1 MRSFGLSD
9 NLQMFEWLKSAYAES
24 HRHYHTAS
32 HIEACLREFDAVRSL
47 AQSEAEVE
55 IALWF
60 HDAVYLPRASDN
72 ERRSA
77 DMASQFLAAS
87 GVSPESCARVHSH
100 VMATVHNVEPADPD
114 ARLLVD
120 VDLSILGQDTECYD
134 RFERAIREEY
144 KWVPWFLY
152 RRKRAEVLGSFLERE
167 YIYSTEP
174 FRRRYELRARANL
187 GRAIDSL
194 KK

>member
-1 MRSFGLSD
+1 MQSFGLSD
-9 NLQMFEWLKSAYAES
+9 NLQMLERLSSAYSEP

-32 HIEACLREFDAVRSL
+32 HIEACLLEFDAVRAL

-60 HDAVYLPRASDN
+60 HDVIYLPRASDN

-77 DMASQFLAAS
+77 DMASQFLATS

-114 ARLLVD
+114 AHLLVD

-167 YIYSTEP
+167 YIYSTES
-174 FRRRYELRARANL
+174 FRCRYELSARANL
-187 GRAIDSL
+187 ERAIDSL
-194 KK
+194 AR